1 MVLKEISPRSGCWHD
16 WVLVKVLFW
25 VANCQ
30 LLIVSDVWNAE
41 KGSKFSHDSYKGTN
55 PIHEGGALMNGALH
69 WQEVVSCLQDKT
81 VGLNGLRLQAGPGLH
96 FFFLFI
102 LLCWSL
108 RLTTAVS

>member
-1 MVLKEISPRSGCWHD
+1 MAYKQQKLISMVLKEGSPRSGCWHD

-55 PIHEGGALMNGALH
+55 PIHEGPTL
-69 WQEVVSCLQDKT
+69 KT
-81 VGLNGLRLQAGPGLH
+81 SSNPSMLGFG
-96 FFFLFI
+96 F
-102 LLCWSL
+102 
-108 RLTTAVS
+108 